1 MGVYIKEAYHN
12 LTATLTP
19 IYGNR
24 ESNNISDWVI
34 EHLTG
39 WDRSKRLIHHDTSL
53 DEEQIEKFQLFKNEL
68 LNGRPVQ
75 YVLGES
81 WFAGMSFFVDERV
94 LIPRPETEELVD
106 FISKKYQAI
115 PPSQNYAFKLLDIG
129 TGSGCI
135 AISLKKKFP
144 DWEIWGID
152 ESEAALEVSA
162 INAEKQNTLIYLKRV
177 DITKEI
183 ELDSLPYFN
192 VIVSNPPYIPLSD
205 KLEMADHV
213 LQFEPHQALFVTD
226 NDPLQFYKKIV
237 SFSSNHLLRGGLIF
251 FETHADYAKE
261 VSDLL
266 VENDFENVEI
276 KCDFQEKERIVCGKK
291 TGDSL

>member
-1 MGVYIKEAYHN
+1 MGVHIKEAYHI
-12 LTATLTP
+12 LTAILTP

-39 WDRSKRLIHHDTSL
+39 WDRSKRLIQHYTSL
-53 DEEQIEKFQLFKNEL
+53 DEKQLEKFQSFKNEL

-81 WFAGMSFFVDERV
+81 WFDGMSFFVDERV

-115 PPSQNYAFKLLDIG
+115 PLSQKNDFKLIDIG

-135 AISLKKKFP
+135 AISLKKRFP
-144 DWEIWGID
+144 DWEIWGVD
-152 ESEAALEVSA
+152 ESEAALEVSV
-162 INAEKQNTLIYLKRV
+162 INAEKQDTLIHFKRV

-183 ELDSLPYFN
+183 EIDSLPCFDA
-192 VIVSNPPYIPLSD
+192 IVSNPPYIPLID

-237 SFSSNHLLRGGLIF
+237 SISSNHLVRGGMIF
-251 FETHADYAKE
+251 FETHSDYAKE

-266 VENDFENVEI
+266 AENDFENVEI

-291 TGDSL
+291 TGASL